1 MGLSLSAE
9 QKSIIKIFKIEEQYI
24 IPAYQRPYS
33 WGYDEC
39 LTLYNDMVK
48 AFIAKEEYFIGNIF
62 ISRSENNKDILE
74 VIDGQQ
80 RLTTILLLIKVFS
93 MVDSSFKPLKD
104 ILTKENWET
113 GKPEARIIS
122 NVFETEDG
130 KELAMVLAFDENKFE
145 KLEKLCSDNKGKFS
159 ENRCKK
165 EYNNKFIKNIMH
177 LYGWVTSYNRKNDD
191 LREFITFFLKNVYL
205 LPVEFNG
212 KTADE
217 AQEKALKI
225 FETMNNRGLSLD
237 DSDIFKAKLYEKADR
252 VGEIERFKKAWKELK
267 NACELLDI
275 GIIDLF
281 KYYSHIIR
289 GKNNKTTSE
298 INLREFFTVQ
308 EYSPFN
314 LKNYDEILD
323 DLFIIREVLE
333 YIATQ
338 TKQQT
343 VLAKWLQLID
353 RYSNQYPK
361 NLLVVYIFIS
371 LEKDNQINEELLIK
385 FLTKVIRYTYYQ
397 GATTR
402 IKFDI
407 YNMIKDVS
415 NGREIDSY
423 IQKEVSISY
432 FDYLGALKYGY
443 ALLAFYLEEEKA
455 LVSYDVTKIVTYK
468 DWEFLEDKW
477 QERELE
483 EFENS
488 LGNFVVL
495 DIAQKNMSI
504 DKKRAYYETSKLST
518 VQEIREMLKE
528 YKFEDFKQ
536 RDKKLRDILI
546 DFFEGRK

>member
-9 QKSIIKIFKIEEQYI
+9 QKSIIKIFKVEEQYI

-39 LTLYNDMVK
+39 LTLYNDIVK
-48 AFIAKEEYFIGNIF
+48 SFIEEEEYFIGNIF
-62 ISRSENNKDILE
+62 ISRSDNNKDVLE

-93 MVDSSFKPLKD
+93 IIDSSFKPLHD

-113 GKPEARIIS
+113 GNPEARIIS
-122 NVFETEDG
+122 NVFETDDG
-130 KELAMVLAFDENKFE
+130 EELSMVLSFDKEKFE
-145 KLEKLCSDNKGKFS
+145 ELEKLCSDKKGKFV
-159 ENRCKK
+159 ENSCRQ
-165 EYNNKFIKNIMH
+165 EYNNKFVKNIMH
-177 LYGWVTSYNRKNDD
+177 LYSWVKSYNKKNDD
-191 LREFITFFLKNVYL
+191 LRSLITFFLKSVYF

-217 AQEKALKI
+217 AQKKALKI

-237 DSDIFKAKLYEKADR
+237 DSDIFKAKLYEKAER
-252 VGEIERFKKAWKELK
+252 IGEVERFKNAWRDLK
-267 NACELLDI
+267 SACELLNI
-275 GIIDLF
+275 EIIDLF

-298 INLREFFTVQ
+298 INLREFFTVE

-333 YIATQ
+333 YISTQ
-338 TKQQT
+338 TKLQT
-343 VLAKWLQLID
+343 GLAKWLQLIA

-361 NLLVVYIFIS
+361 NLLVVYLFVS
-371 LEKDNQINEELLIK
+371 LKESNKIDEEKLIK

-415 NGREIDSY
+415 HGREIDSY
-423 IQKEVSISY
+423 EQKEVTERY
-432 FDYLGALKYGY
+432 FDYLGALKHGY
-443 ALLAFYLEEEKA
+443 ALLAFYLQEDKA
-455 LVSYDVTKIVTYK
+455 LLTYNVSKIITYK
-468 DWEFLEDKW
+468 DWKFLKNNWDNK
-477 QERELE
+477 ELDD
-483 EFENS
+483 FDNS

-495 DIAQKNMSI
+495 DIPQKNMSI
-504 DKKRAYYETSKLST
+504 DKKGAYYLTSKLSD
-518 VQEIREMLKE
+518 VQSIKE
-528 YKFEDFKQ
+528 LLIDYKYEKFKE
-536 RDKKLRDILI
+536 RDKKLRNILI
-546 DFFEGRK
+546 DFFEGRR

>member
-9 QKSIIKIFKIEEQYI
+9 QKSIIKIFKVEEQYI

-39 LTLYNDMVK
+39 LTLYNDIVK
-48 AFIAKEEYFIGNIF
+48 SFIEEEEYFIGNIF
-62 ISRSENNKDILE
+62 ISRSDNNKDVLE

-93 MVDSSFKPLKD
+93 IIDSSFKPLHD

-113 GKPEARIIS
+113 GNPEARIIS
-122 NVFETEDG
+122 NVFETDDG
-130 KELAMVLAFDENKFE
+130 EELSMVLSFDKEKFE
-145 KLEKLCSDNKGKFS
+145 ELEKLCSDKKGKFV
-159 ENRCKK
+159 ENNCRQ
-165 EYNNKFIKNIMH
+165 EYNNKFVKNIMY
-177 LYGWVTSYNRKNDD
+177 LYSWVKSYNKKNDD
-191 LREFITFFLKNVYL
+191 LRSLITFFLKSVYF

-217 AQEKALKI
+217 AQKKALKI

-237 DSDIFKAKLYEKADR
+237 DSDIFKAKLYEKAER
-252 VGEIERFKKAWKELK
+252 IGEVERFKNAWRDLK
-267 NACELLDI
+267 SACELLNI
-275 GIIDLF
+275 EIIDLF
-281 KYYSHIIR
+281 KYYSHVIR

-298 INLREFFTVQ
+298 INLREFFTVE

-333 YIATQ
+333 YISTQ
-338 TKQQT
+338 TKLQT
-343 VLAKWLQLID
+343 GLAKWLQLIA

-361 NLLVVYIFIS
+361 NLLVVYLFVS
-371 LEKDNQINEELLIK
+371 LKESNKIDEEKLIK

-407 YNMIKDVS
+407 YNMMKDVS
-415 NGREIDSY
+415 HGREIDSY
-423 IQKEVSISY
+423 EQKEVTESY
-432 FDYLGALKYGY
+432 FDYLGALKHGY
-443 ALLAFYLEEEKA
+443 ALLAFYLQEDKA
-455 LVSYDVTKIVTYK
+455 LLTYNVSKIVTYK
-468 DWEFLEDKW
+468 DWKFLKNNW
-477 QERELE
+477 NNKELDD
-483 EFENS
+483 FDNS

-495 DIAQKNMSI
+495 DIPQKNMSI
-504 DKKRAYYETSKLST
+504 DKKGAYYLTSKLLE
-518 VQEIREMLKE
+518 VQNIKE
-528 YKFEDFKQ
+528 LLINYKYEEFKE
-536 RDKKLRDILI
+536 RDKKLRNILI
-546 DFFEGRK
+546 DFFEGRR